1 MTFAPA
7 PRSEIAAFM
16 VMDVM
21 TQAAACEA
29 RGDHV
34 LHLEVGQPGTPAPRL
49 AREAAKQAI
58 DSEVLGYTLAW
69 GNAPLRMRLA
79 RHYQDWYKL
88 NVPVGRIAVTTGS
101 SAAFLLAFLS
111 SFSAGDRVLLTDPS
125 YPCYRNILQALG
137 CEVVRLPTGPETR
150 YQMTAAMIDEVPNLS
165 GVVIAS
171 PSNPAGTVIP
181 PEELKAIAETCHG
194 RGIRLISDE
203 IYHGLVFEGRADT
216 AARYS
221 ESAIVINSFSKYF
234 SMTGWRI
241 GWMIVPED
249 LIATIERLATN
260 FFISPPGVSQV
271 AALAALDATEE
282 LEANKAVYAENRQL
296 MLDTLPGLGLGK
308 IAPADGAFY
317 IYTDIS
323 HLTDD
328 SLAFSSRLLEEAGI
342 ASASGLDFD
351 PDRGNHTLRF
361 SYCIA
366 RPDIEQ
372 ALDRLSGWLAK
383 QN

>member
-1 MTFAPA
+1 MSFAPA
-7 PRSEIAAFM
+7 ARSDIAAFM

-49 AREAAKQAI
+49 AREAAKRAI
-58 DSEVLGYTLAW
+58 DTDVLGYTVALGIW
-69 GNAPLRMRLA
+69 PLRERLA
-79 RHYQDWYKL
+79 RHYQDWYGV
-88 NVPVGRIAVTTGS
+88 NVPVERIAVTTGS
-101 SAAFLLAFLS
+101 SGGFLLSFLAC
-111 SFSAGDRVLLTDPS
+111 FSAGDRVLLTDPS
-125 YPCYRNILQALG
+125 YPCYRNILSALG
-137 CEVVRLPTGPETR
+137 CEVVRLPTDLDTN
-150 YQMTAAMIDEVPNLS
+150 YQMTAAMIDQVPNLA

-181 PEELKAIAETCHG
+181 AHELKAIAEKCHA

-221 ESAIVINSFSKYF
+221 PSAVVINSFSKHF

-241 GWMIVPED
+241 GWMVFPDD
-249 LIATIERLATN
+249 LKDAIERLAQN

-282 LEANKAVYAENRQL
+282 LEANKAVYAANRRL
-296 MLDTLPGLGLGK
+296 MLQGLPQMGLTK
-308 IAPADGAFY
+308 IAPPDGAFY
-317 IYTDIS
+317 IYADVS
-323 HLTDD
+323 HLTDN
-328 SLAFSSRLLEEAGI
+328 SLKFASRLLDETGVAISG
-342 ASASGLDFD
+342 GLDFD
-351 PDRGNHTLRF
+351 PDRGLNMVRL
-361 SYCIA
+361 SYCITQ
-366 RPDIEQ
+366 PDIEQ
-372 ALDRLSGWLAK
+372 ALERLSGWLAK

>member
-1 MTFAPA
+1 MTFGPA
-7 PRSEIAAFM
+7 PRSDIAAFM
-16 VMDVM
+16 VMNVM

-49 AREAAKQAI
+49 AREAAKRAI
-58 DSEVLGYTLAW
+58 DSDVLGYTLAF
-69 GNAPLRMRLA
+69 GIPALRERLA
-79 RHYQDWYKL
+79 RHYQDWYGL
-88 NVPVGRIAVTTGS
+88 NVPVERIAVTTGS
-101 SAAFLLAFLS
+101 SAGFLLAFLA

-125 YPCYRNILQALG
+125 YPCYRNILAALG
-137 CEVVRLPTGPETR
+137 CDVVRLPTGPETK
-150 YQMTAAMIDEVPNLS
+150 YQMTVEMLDRVPDLA

-181 PEELKAIAETCHG
+181 PDQLQAIAEACHA

-203 IYHGLVFEGRADT
+203 IYHGLVFQGRAET

-221 ESAIVINSFSKYF
+221 SSAIVINSFSKYF
-234 SMTGWRI
+234 SMTGWRV
-241 GWMIVPED
+241 GWMILPDD
-249 LIATIERLATN
+249 LVEAVQRLAQN
-260 FFISPPGVSQV
+260 FFISPPGVGQV

-282 LEANKAVYAENRQL
+282 LEANKAVYAVNRRL
-296 MLDTLPGLGLGK
+296 MVDGLPQIGLGN

-317 IYTDIS
+317 IYADIG

-328 SLAFSSRLLEEAGI
+328 SQAFSARLLDETGVAI
-342 ASASGLDFD
+342 ASGLDFD
-351 PDRGNHTLRF
+351 PDRGNRTIRF
-361 SYCIA
+361 SYCTTQ
-366 RPDIEQ
+366 PDIEQ
-372 ALDRLSGWLAK
+372 ALERLSDWLAK

>member
-7 PRSEIAAFM
+7 PRSDIAAFM

-58 DSEVLGYTLAW
+58 DTDVLGYTLVFGIPA
-69 GNAPLRMRLA
+69 LRERLA
-79 RHYQDWYKL
+79 RHYQDWYGL
-88 NVPVGRIAVTTGS
+88 NLPVERIAVTTGS
-101 SAAFLLAFLS
+101 SAGFLLAFLA
-111 SFSAGDRVLLTDPS
+111 SFSPGDRVLLTDPS
-125 YPCYRNILQALG
+125 YPCYRNILAALG

-150 YQMTAAMIDEVPNLS
+150 YQMTADMLDSVPNLA

-171 PSNPAGTVIP
+171 PSNPGGTVIAP
-181 PEELKAIAETCHG
+181 DQLKAIAEACHA

-221 ESAIVINSFSKYF
+221 PSAIIINSFSKYF

-249 LIATIERLATN
+249 LKSAVERLAQN
-260 FFISPPGVSQV
+260 FFISSPGVSQV
-271 AALAALDATEE
+271 AALAALDAEEE
-282 LEANKAVYAENRQL
+282 LEANKAVYAINRQI
-296 MLDTLPGLGLGK
+296 MLEGLPKMGLDK
-308 IAPADGAFY
+308 IAPPDGAFY
-317 IYTDIS
+317 IYADVS
-323 HLTDD
+323 HLTND
-328 SLAFSSRLLEEAGI
+328 SLAFCSRLLDETGVAV
-342 ASASGLDFD
+342 ASGLDFD
-351 PDRGNHTLRF
+351 PDRGNHMIRF
-361 SYCIA
+361 SYCITQ
-366 RPDIEQ
+366 PDVEQ
-372 ALDRLSGWLAK
+372 ALERLSDWLAK
-383 QN
+383 QR

>member
-1 MTFAPA
+1 MTFGPA
-7 PRSEIAAFM
+7 PRSDIAPFM

-34 LHLEVGQPGTPAPRL
+34 LHLEVGQPSTPAPRL
-49 AREAAKQAI
+49 ARVAAKKAI
-58 DSEVLGYTLAW
+58 DTDVLGYTLAL
-69 GNAPLRMRLA
+69 GIPALRERLTL
-79 RHYQDWYKL
+79 HYRDWYDVEL
-88 NVPVGRIAVTTGS
+88 PADRIAITTGS
-101 SAAFLLAFLS
+101 SAGFLLAFLS

-125 YPCYRNILQALG
+125 YPCYRNILAALG

-150 YQMTAAMIDEVPNLS
+150 YQMTAEMLGQVPDLA

-181 PEELKAIAETCHG
+181 PKQLQAIAEACHA

-203 IYHGLVFEGRADT
+203 IYHGLVFDNRADT

-221 ESAIVINSFSKYF
+221 ESAVVINSFSKYF
-234 SMTGWRI
+234 SMTGWRV
-241 GWMIVPED
+241 GWMVVPED
-249 LIATIERLATN
+249 LRNAIQRLAQN
-260 FFISPPGVSQV
+260 FYISAPGVGQV

-282 LEANKAVYAENRQL
+282 LEANKAVYAENRRL
-296 MLDTLPGLGLGK
+296 LLEGLPRMGLGQ

-317 IYTDIS
+317 IYADVG

-328 SLAFSSRLLEEAGI
+328 SLAFASRLLDETGVAI
-342 ASASGLDFD
+342 TSGLDFD
-351 PDRGNHTLRF
+351 PDRGNRF
-361 SYCIA
+361 VRLSYCIA
-366 RPDIEQ
+366 RRDIEQ
-372 ALDRLSGWLAK
+372 ALERLSGWLAK
-383 QN
+383 QG

>member
-7 PRSEIAAFM
+7 PRSDIAAFM

-21 TQAAACEA
+21 IEAAACEA

-34 LHLEVGQPGTPAPRL
+34 LHLEVGQPGTPAPRM

-58 DSEVLGYTLAW
+58 DTEVLGYTLSFGIPA
-69 GNAPLRMRLA
+69 LRERLA
-79 RHYQDWYKL
+79 GHYQDWYGL
-88 NVPVGRIAVTTGS
+88 NMPVERIAVTTGS
-101 SAAFLLAFLS
+101 SAGFVLAFLA
-111 SFSAGDRVLLTDPS
+111 SFSPGDRVLLTDPS
-125 YPCYRNILQALG
+125 YPCYRNILAALG
-137 CEVVRLPTGPETR
+137 CEVVRVPTGPATR
-150 YQMTAAMIDEVPNLS
+150 YQMTVDMLDQMPDVA

-181 PEELKAIAETCHG
+181 PGELKAIAEACHA

-221 ESAIVINSFSKYF
+221 PSAIVINSFSKYF

-249 LIATIERLATN
+249 LLDSVARLATN
-260 FFISPPGVSQV
+260 LYISPPGVSQV
-271 AALAALDATEE
+271 AALAALDAGEE
-282 LEANKAVYAENRQL
+282 LEANKAVYATNRQL
-296 MLDTLPGLGLGK
+296 MLDGLPQMGLDR

-317 IYTDIS
+317 VYADIS

-351 PDRGNHTLRF
+351 PDRGNRTIRF

-366 RPDIEQ
+366 QPDIEQ
-372 ALDRLSGWLAK
+372 ALERLSDWLAK